1 MEKKLLPGWPV
12 AGTVNVDFDQTVG
25 KVKAMHAVG
34 QPPFLGG
41 FNKFDFS
48 YIGYLQKANV
58 PYSRLHD
65 VYGAFGGN
73 RFVDI
78 PNIFRDFDAD
88 VNDPA
93 SYDFAFTDVLLAAMH
108 EYGVEPIFRL
118 GVTIENQAN
127 IKAYRIYPPKDF
139 VKWAQICE
147 HIVRHYNEGWAD
159 GYHYGITY
167 WEIWNEPDNDI
178 GIMNQMW
185 RGTPEQYFELYDVTA
200 KHLKACFGDTIK
212 VGGYACTSFGGFRY
226 VPEKYGLDIPP
237 REKTDRYESAM
248 WKLEFFES
256 FWAYIREHDSPI
268 DFFSWHCY
276 SDVKTAML
284 FAKVLETVKHR
295 YGYDGL
301 ETHLNEWNNAH
312 EKRWNGTSYASA
324 GAAAMMC
331 AMQNGPT
338 SMLNYYDSRITA
350 SSYCGLF
357 DPMTLQPV
365 STYYA
370 LAAFGELYAL
380 GKQVACEAADEDVYA
395 VAATDGVKK
404 AVLISNY
411 SEEEKNVETQL
422 DDSFTVYL
430 IDGEHHME
438 KTDLQAANLKLDT
451 YQTALIKNY

>member
-1 MEKKLLPGWPV
+1 MQI
-12 AGTVNVDFDQTVG
+12 NFDQKLG
-25 KVKAMHAVG
+25 KIKPMHATG

-48 YIGYLQKANV
+48 HISWLQKANV

-65 VYGAFGGN
+65 VGGAFGSN

-88 VNDPA
+88 ENDPE
-93 SYDFAFTDVLLAAMH
+93 SYDFTFTDVLIAGMY
-108 EYGVEPIFRL
+108 EYGVEPMFRL

-127 IKAYRIYPPKDF
+127 IKAYRIHPPKDF
-139 VKWAQICE
+139 AKWARVCE
-147 HIVRHYNEGWAD
+147 HIIRHYNEGWAE
-159 GYHYGITY
+159 GYRYGIRY

-178 GIMNQMW
+178 GKMNQMW
-185 RGTPEQYFELYDVTA
+185 TGTPEQYFELYDVTA
-200 KHLKACFGDTIK
+200 KHLKACFGDKIK

-226 VPEKYGLDIPP
+226 VPEKYDLDIPP

-248 WKLEFFES
+248 WKLQFFED
-256 FWAYIREHDSPI
+256 FWAYIRAHNSPI

-301 ETHLNEWNNAH
+301 ETHLNEWNTAH
-312 EKRWNGTSYASA
+312 EKRLNGSSYASSSV
-324 GAAAMMC
+324 AAMMC

-338 SMLNYYDSRITA
+338 DVLCYYDSRIAA
-350 SSYCGLF
+350 SNYCGLF
-357 DPMTLQPV
+357 DPMTNQPV

-380 GKQVACEAADEDVYA
+380 GQQAWCDTDEEDIYA
-395 VAATDGVKK
+395 VAAVDGAKK
-404 AVLISNY
+404 AVLITNHT
-411 SEEEKNVETQL
+411 EEEKSVTTGLGNT
-422 DDSFTVYL
+422 FAVYL
-430 IDGEHHME
+430 IDRDHHLE
-438 KTDLQAANLKLDT
+438 KADLRADALQLQP
-451 YQTALIKNY
+451 YQTVLIKNY

>member
-1 MEKKLLPGWPV
+1 M
-12 AGTVNVDFDQTVG
+12 ANIHVDFGNVLG
-25 KVKAMHAVG
+25 KVKPMHATG
-34 QPPFLGG
+34 QPPFVGG
-41 FNKFDFS
+41 FHKLDFS
-48 YIGYLQKANV
+48 YVGYLQKAHV

-65 VYGAFGGN
+65 VGGPFGGN

-93 SYDFAFTDVLLAAMH
+93 SYDFTFTDVLIAGMY

-118 GVTIENQAN
+118 GVTIENQAI
-127 IKAYRIYPPKDF
+127 IKPYRIFPPKDF
-139 VKWAQICE
+139 KKWAQICE
-147 HIVRHYNEGWAD
+147 HIVRHYNEGWAE

-178 GIMNQMW
+178 GVYNQMW
-185 RGTPEQYFELYDVTA
+185 RGTPEQYYELYDITA

-226 VPEKYGLDIPP
+226 VPERYGLDIPP

-248 WKLEFFES
+248 WKLEFFEN
-256 FWAYIREHDSPI
+256 FWAYIREHNSPI

-284 FAKVLETVKHR
+284 FAQVLETVKHK

-312 EKRWNGTSYASA
+312 EKRWNGTSYASS

-338 SMLNYYDSRITA
+338 DVLNYYDSRVVA
-350 SSYCGLF
+350 SNYCGLF
-357 DPMTLQPV
+357 DPMTCQPV

-380 GKQVACEAADEDVYA
+380 GQQVQCDTNDEDVYA
-395 VAATDGVKK
+395 VAAVKGGKK
-404 AVLISNY
+404 AILATNY
-411 SEEEKNVETQL
+411 SEVEKTLKIGL
-422 DDSFTVYL
+422 DDTFTVYL
-430 IDGEHHME
+430 IDWDHYMV
-438 KTDLQAANLKLDT
+438 KTDLQTSNLKLES
-451 YQTALIKNY
+451 YQTVLIKNY

>member
-1 MEKKLLPGWPV
+1 MTSLH
-12 AGTVNVDFDQTVG
+12 VDFQNTLG
-25 KVKAMHAVG
+25 KIKPMHATG
-34 QPPFLGG
+34 QPPFMGG

-48 YIGYLQKANV
+48 YIGYLQKAGV

-65 VYGAFGGN
+65 VNGPYGGN

-93 SYDFAFTDVLLAAMH
+93 AYDFTFTDVLIAGMY
-108 EYGVEPIFRL
+108 EYGVEPVFRL

-127 IKAYRIYPPKDF
+127 IKAYRIFPPKDF
-139 VKWAQICE
+139 KKWAEICE

-178 GIMNQMW
+178 GIYNQMW
-185 RGTPEQYFELYDVTA
+185 RGTPQQYYEMYDVTA
-200 KHLKACFGDTIK
+200 KHLKACFGDSIK

-226 VPEKYGLDIPP
+226 VPEKYDLDIPP
-237 REKTDRYESAM
+237 RQKTDRYESAM
-248 WKLEFFES
+248 WKLDFFEN
-256 FWAYIREHDSPI
+256 FWAYIRAHNSPI

-312 EKRWNGTSYASA
+312 DKKWNGTSYASA

-338 SMLNYYDSRITA
+338 SMLFYYDSRIHA
-350 SSYCGLF
+350 SNYCGLF
-357 DPMTLQPV
+357 NPMTMQPV

-380 GKQVACEAADEDVYA
+380 GNQAACDVSDEDVYA
-395 VAATDGVKK
+395 VAAADGDKK

-411 SEEEKNVETQL
+411 SEEEKVVEMEL
-422 DDSFTVYL
+422 DDSFTVYIL
-430 IDGEHHME
+430 EQDRFLERSAQ
-438 KTDLQAANLKLDT
+438 KVSDLKLAP
-451 YQTALIKNY
+451 YQVALVKNY

>member
-1 MEKKLLPGWPV
+1 METLQINFDKKL
-12 AGTVNVDFDQTVG
+12 G
-25 KVKAMHAVG
+25 KIKPMHATG
-34 QPPFLGG
+34 QPPFAGG
-41 FNKFDFS
+41 FHKLDFS
-48 YIGYLQKANV
+48 YIGYLQKAHV

-65 VYGAFGGN
+65 VGGPYGGN

-88 VNDPA
+88 VNDPD
-93 SYDFAFTDVLLAAMH
+93 SYDFTFTDVLIAGMY

-118 GVTIENQAN
+118 GVTIENQAI
-127 IKAYRIYPPKDF
+127 IKPYRIFPPKDF
-139 VKWAQICE
+139 QKWAQICE

-178 GIMNQMW
+178 GVYNQMW
-185 RGTPEQYFELYDVTA
+185 RGTPEQYYELYDITA
-200 KHLKACFGDTIK
+200 KHLKACFGDSVK

-226 VPEKYGLDIPP
+226 VPERYGLDIPP
-237 REKTDRYESAM
+237 RQKTDRYESAM
-248 WKLEFFES
+248 WKLDFFEN
-256 FWAYIREHDSPI
+256 FWAYIREHNSPI

-284 FAKVLETVKHR
+284 FAKVLEIVKHK

-312 EKRWNGTSYASA
+312 DKKWNGTSYASS

-338 SMLNYYDSRITA
+338 DVLNYYDSRLHA
-350 SSYCGLF
+350 SNYCGLF
-357 DPMTLQPV
+357 NPMTNQPV

-380 GKQVACEAADEDVYA
+380 GQQAQCDTADADLYA
-395 VAATDGVKK
+395 VAATDGAKK

-411 SEEEKNVETQL
+411 SEEEKNLVTELDESFAVYIVEQDRFL
-422 DDSFTVYL
+422 
-430 IDGEHHME
+430 E
-438 KTDLQAANLKLDT
+438 KSEQKAKTLKMAP
-451 YQTALIKNY
+451 YQVAHRLPS